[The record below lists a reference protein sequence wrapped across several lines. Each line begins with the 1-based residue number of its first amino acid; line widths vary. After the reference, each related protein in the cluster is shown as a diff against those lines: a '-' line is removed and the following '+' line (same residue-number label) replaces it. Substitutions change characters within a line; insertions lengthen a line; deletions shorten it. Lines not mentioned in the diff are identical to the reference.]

1 MRVNELLAEAGKA
14 IGYPVAQ
21 DVYEGGLDRNITF
34 TYEDERDA
42 LVADNEGKEE
52 TAYLMV
58 SMNTPQ
64 DYDYFRD
71 KDALK
76 KELKI
81 RGFNVEHIQSWLENA
96 KVGTKRTRRTIF
108 TVNITMSVEK

>member
-1 MRVNELLAEAGKA
+1 MRVNEFLTAAGKA

-21 DVYEGGLDRNITF
+21 DIYEGSSDRNITF
-34 TYEDERDA
+34 TYEDERDT

-71 KDALK
+71 KANLK
-76 KELKI
+76 KELKK
-81 RGFNVEHIQSWLENA
+81 RGFNVEHIQSWLENT
-96 KVGTKRTRRTIF
+96 KIGTKRTRRTIF
-108 TVNITMSVEK
+108 TVNITMSVE

>member
-1 MRVNELLAEAGKA
+1 MKVNELLIEAGRA

-21 DVYEGGLDRNITF
+21 DIYEGSSAKSITF
-34 TYEDERDA
+34 TYEDEQDT

-64 DYDYFRD
+64 DYDYFGD
-71 KDALK
+71 KAALK
-76 KELKI
+76 KELQK
-81 RGFNVEHIQSWLENA
+81 RGFNVEHIQSWLETA
-96 KVGTKRTRRTIF
+96 KIGTKRIRRTIF
-108 TVNITMSVEK
+108 TVNITMTIEK